1 MSLHPITRLSIQP
14 TNHDPKVLRVS
25 VIIPNWNG
33 AHLLPTCLRAL
44 ERQTF
49 RDFEIV
55 VVDNASS
62 DASRALLARDF
73 PAARIL
79 ALDTNRFFAGAVN
92 YGIRATQSEIVVLLN
107 NDTEAE
113 AAWLQEL
120 IAALDANPRAGM
132 AATKLRLFDERE
144 KLHSAGDFYGADG
157 VPGNR
162 GVWQV
167 DVGQC
172 DDPDASPPLFGV
184 CGGACAYRRA
194 MLDEIGLFDED
205 LEFNCEDVDLN
216 WRARLAGY
224 ECAFAPRAIVYH
236 MLSASGGGKF
246 ASFYVGRN
254 FIVVLAKNYPGGLWK
269 KHWRAILGAQ
279 WAITRAALH
288 AWRGEAARARLRGQ
302 LAGIFALPR
311 YLKKRRVVQALKR
324 VGDEELERW
333 LA

>member
-1 MSLHPITRLSIQP
+1 MP
-14 TNHDPKVLRVS
+14 RVS

-33 AHLLPTCLRAL
+33 ARFLPVCLRAL

-55 VVDNASS
+55 VVDNAST
-62 DASRALLARDF
+62 DDSRALLARDF
-73 PAARIL
+73 PKARVL

-92 YGIRATQSEIVVLLN
+92 HGIRATQSEIVVLLN

-113 AAWLQEL
+113 PTWLEEL
-120 IAALDANPRAGM
+120 MRALDGSPRAGM
-132 AATKLRLFDERE
+132 AATKLRLFDERA
-144 KLHSAGDFYGADG
+144 KLHSAGDFYRADG

-162 GVWQV
+162 GVWET
-167 DVGQC
+167 DTGQY
-172 DDPDASPPLFGV
+172 DDPAVPPPLFGV

-224 ECAFAPRAIVYH
+224 ACAFAPRAVVYH

-246 ASFYVGRN
+246 ASYYVGRN
-254 FIVVLAKNYPGGLWK
+254 FIATLAKNYPLGLWRK
-269 KHWRAILGAQ
+269 YRRKILAAQ
-279 WAITRAALH
+279 FAITRDALKH
-288 AWRGEAARARLRGQ
+288 WRGEAARARLRGQ
-302 LAGIFALPR
+302 LAGLWALPR
-311 YLKKRRVVQALKR
+311 FLRKRQAVQALKR
-324 VGDEELERW
+324 VSDAEIENL
-333 LA
+333 LAK